1 MNDNKDDEI
10 DLIALLKT
18 VFAARRFV
26 IQITVLFSVLG
37 IVLALVSPVRY
48 TASSM
53 FMPQLSEGQSNSSLG
68 GLASLAGI
76 NLTAIMG
83 GQPQEIAPS
92 LYPQIAESSP
102 YRMALLETPVGESQI
117 SFRDYI
123 LGQDKGVS
131 IMALIKKYTI
141 GLPSLLLS
149 SNNEEP
155 TPQTNNLFDISEEDK
170 DLFEFLGQILSVE
183 VDDQEGLVSIGV
195 EFSDRKIA
203 AQLAQAATDLLQT
216 KIIAFKSQSAR
227 NNLQF
232 VQGQF
237 DAKRQEFEQIQDS
250 IAMFKDQN
258 LNITSSLYQNQ
269 LTRLES
275 QFTVTS
281 SVFQE
286 LAGQVEQAKI
296 QVNKDTPIFM
306 IIEPVSVPLKRSKPQ
321 RTMMVIIWT
330 FLGGVIAVGWTLV
343 KAPVFQILEEL
354 KSS

>member
-18 VFAARRFV
+18 VFVARRFV
-26 IQITVLFSVLG
+26 ITITVMFSVLG

-48 TASSM
+48 TATSM
-53 FMPQLSEGQSNSSLG
+53 FMPQLSERQSSSSLG
-68 GLASLAGI
+68 GLASLAGV
-76 NLTAIMG
+76 NLSAIMG

-123 LGQDKGVS
+123 LGQDRGVS
-131 IMALIKKYTI
+131 IIALIKKYTI
-141 GLPSLLLS
+141 GLPSLLFS
-149 SNNEEP
+149 SNNTEP
-155 TPQTNNLFDISEEDK
+155 TPQTNTLFDISEEDRG
-170 DLFEFLGQILSVE
+170 LFEVINQVLSVE
-183 VDDQEGLVSIGV
+183 VDDKEGLVSISV
-195 EFSDRKIA
+195 QFSDRKIA

-232 VQGQF
+232 VQSQF

>member
-1 MNDNKDDEI
+1 MNDHKDDDI

-18 VFAARRFV
+18 VFVARRLV
-26 IQITVLFSVLG
+26 IKITVLFSFLG
-37 IVLALVSPVRY
+37 IVSALVSPVRY
-48 TASSM
+48 SASST
-53 FMPQLSEGQSNSSLG
+53 FMPQLSETQPNTPLS
-68 GLASLAGI
+68 GLASLAGV

-102 YRMALLETPVGESQI
+102 YLMALLETPVGETQI

-123 LGQDKGVS
+123 LDQGIGES
-131 IMALIKKYTI
+131 IIGLIKKYTI
-141 GLPSLLLS
+141 ELPRLLFS
-149 SNNEEP
+149 TNRSEP
-155 TPQTNNLFDISEEDK
+155 TPHSNSLFDISEEDR
-170 DLFEFLGQILSVE
+170 DLFEVINHALSVE
-183 VDDQEGLVSIGV
+183 VDDQEGLVSITV
-195 EFSDRKIA
+195 EFSDGKIA
-203 AQLAQAATDLLQT
+203 AQLAQAATELLQT
-216 KIIAFKSQSAR
+216 KIIAFKSQSAI

-232 VQGQF
+232 VQAQF
-237 DAKRQEFEQIQDS
+237 DVKRLEFEQIQDS

-275 QFTVTS
+275 QFAVTS

-321 RTMMVIIWT
+321 VALMVAIWT
-330 FLGGVIAVGWTLV
+330 FLGGIIAVGWTLV
-343 KAPVFQILEEL
+343 KASVFQILKEL

>member
-10 DLIALLKT
+10 DLIALLKK
-18 VFAARRFV
+18 VFVARRFV
-26 IQITVLFSVLG
+26 ITITVMFSVLG

-123 LGQDKGVS
+123 LDQEGGVS
-131 IMALIKKYTI
+131 IIALIKKYTI
-141 GLPSLLLS
+141 GLPGLLFS

-155 TPQTNNLFDISEEDK
+155 IPQTNNLFDISEEDR
-170 DLFEFLGQILSVE
+170 DLFEFLDQILSVE

-343 KAPVFQILEEL
+343 KAPIFQILEEL